1 MFEEW
6 LGFWLNRAF
15 TGTKECWSGKK
26 RKKKKKHKLNTE
38 DYVYELAK
46 DLSPGC
52 NLSKSFEGLPQRGKG
67 WARIYRYFCNKSQV
81 VRTSKDYC

>member
-1 MFEEW
+1 MI
-6 LGFWLNRAF
+6 
-15 TGTKECWSGKK
+15 GKK
-26 RKKKKKHKLNTE
+26 KKKKKKHKLNTE

-67 WARIYRYFCNKSQV
+67 
-81 VRTSKDYC
+81 